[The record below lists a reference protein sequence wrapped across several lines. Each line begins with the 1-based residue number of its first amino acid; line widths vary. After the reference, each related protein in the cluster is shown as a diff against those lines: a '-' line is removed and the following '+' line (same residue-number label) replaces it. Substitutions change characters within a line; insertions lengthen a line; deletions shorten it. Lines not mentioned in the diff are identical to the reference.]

1 MIIEKIKKTVRET
14 HAPICKRDLLWIS
27 LLLLKE
33 KETLNQRGRWRFF
46 FFYFR
51 LTVTALT
58 VFQPFFSCLR
68 LLPLL
73 KILFSS
79 KSKTSFL
86 FFFNMQI
93 FLRREKILI
102 FSWQMRLFFIF
113 RVFSVDWPWNS
124 STLLFFFG
132 FFFGRV
138 HRDSRPL
145 FFSLSVY
152 MCVSQQPCNVFREIK
167 EEKKQIRL
175 HDSKRPQATGS
186 GDFLYN
192 KRHKR

>member
-79 KSKTSFL
+79 KSNVIFL
-86 FFFNMQI
+86 IWKF
-93 FLRREKILI
+93 FLRREKMFENFDFFLTDEII
-102 FSWQMRLFFIF
+102 FH
-113 RVFSVDWPWNS
+113 
-124 STLLFFFG
+124 LLGFFG
-132 FFFGRV
+132 WLTLELFNSPVFFWPCPSGLT
-138 HRDSRPL
+138 PP
-145 FFSLSVY
+145 FSLSLFICASLNSHI
-152 MCVSQQPCNVFREIK
+152 MSLGK
-167 EEKKQIRL
+167 EKK
-175 HDSKRPQATGS
+175 KR
-186 GDFLYN
+186 N
-192 KRHKR
+192 R